1 MEDAELLE
9 LGREMLA
16 TLREA
21 CMSDNETLSRRT
33 GLADAEQAYASLEEF
48 LEPRHT
54 VNPNYRDM
62 HLAAAAFF
70 VIASDTEAYSDMMSK
85 LAWKDRQRDVTTLEG
100 AWRALGFLQA
110 VYDDNDFSIDV
121 RGQTPVV
128 GYQEWFDVHLPTLSP
143 RTMLERLRPYAGQ
156 IAAGPGTAPGTR

>member
-9 LGREMLA
+9 LGREVLA
-16 TLREA
+16 ALRDA
-21 CMSDNETLSRRT
+21 CLSDNDTLSRRT
-33 GLADAEQAYASLEEF
+33 GLADAEDAFAALAEF
-48 LEPRHT
+48 LEPRHA

-62 HLAAAAFF
+62 HLAAAVFF
-70 VIASDTEAYSDMMSK
+70 VIASDAEAYSDMMSK

-100 AWRALGFLQA
+100 AWRALGFLRS

-143 RTMLERLRPYAGQ
+143 RTMLERLRSYAEQ
-156 IAAGPGTAPGTR
+156 IAAGPGTDPGRR